1 MRTAI
6 IALMLLATAPAL
18 GAEQCK
24 FYNRD
29 GQNLT
34 WTGDTVIV
42 DPLYV
47 DAFECPLESIPN
59 TDAYKAKCGNWSE
72 TLVIGYADNPQ
83 GAEALVWQNVF
94 FWRRCDKDHA

>member
-6 IALMLLATAPAL
+6 IALMLVATPAL
-18 GAEQCK
+18 SAEQCK

-29 GQNLT
+29 GQSLE
-34 WTGDTVIV
+34 WTGETVIV
-42 DPLYV
+42 DPLYM
-47 DAFECPLESIPN
+47 DAFECPLEPIPN
-59 TDAYKAKCGNWSE
+59 TDAYTVNCGTWSN

-94 FWRRCDKDHA
+94 FWRKCDKDHA

>member
-6 IALMLLATAPAL
+6 IALMLVATPVL
-18 GAEQCK
+18 SAEQCK

-34 WTGDTVIV
+34 WTGTTVIV
-42 DPLYV
+42 DPLYM
-47 DAFECPLESIPN
+47 DAFACPLEPIPN
-59 TDAYKAKCGNWSE
+59 TDAYTTDCGTWSG

-83 GAEALVWQNVF
+83 GADALVWQNVF
-94 FWRRCDKDHA
+94 FWRRCDKDRA